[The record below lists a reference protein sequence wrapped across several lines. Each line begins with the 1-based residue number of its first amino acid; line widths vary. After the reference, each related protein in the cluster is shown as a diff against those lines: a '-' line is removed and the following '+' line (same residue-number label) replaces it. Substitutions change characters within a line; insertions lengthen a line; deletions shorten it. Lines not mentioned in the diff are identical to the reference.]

1 LFMNDGY
8 LGLSGNLDAGPNEP
22 TIAQPA
28 LFLPAQDGQQTYF
41 QAQPQTPSQKV
52 RSIRPEDLV
61 RRPQSALPA
70 NPIARMGYLWRKEP
84 AYRVLFIAI
93 GIVLLSGF
101 VCVGLV
107 FGMFNAPTSQNA
119 QTGGNSP
126 QQSANNG
133 VVKTGTPTPV
143 ATPTSAP
150 TATPTPFPTP
160 TPVPTQPPAPTPV
173 PTQPPVMGPL
183 TVQITSIPT
192 TVQNN
197 QTVSVGVTTNEPG
210 STVHLVIALN
220 AFPYY
225 TISQTQTTDAAGNAT
240 ISWHVRVTTMRPGA
254 TVTAQVSVVA
264 QDQRGMYVTSPQTT
278 VQITTK
284 G

>member
-1 LFMNDGY
+1 MNDGY
-8 LGLSGNLDAGPNEP
+8 LGLSGNLDGGPNEP
-22 TIAQPA
+22 TIAQPP
-28 LFLPAQDGQQTYF
+28 LFLPASDGQQAYF

-61 RRPQSALPA
+61 RRPQTALPA
-70 NPIARMGYLWRKEP
+70 NPVARMGYLWRKEP

-107 FGMFNAPTSQNA
+107 FGMFNAPAPQNA

-126 QQSANNG
+126 QQLVNNG
-133 VVKTGTPTPV
+133 VVKTGTATPV
-143 ATPTSAP
+143 ATPPPVP
-150 TATPTPFPTP
+150 TINPTPLPTPTPFPT
-160 TPVPTQPPAPTPV
+160 QPPVPTPV

-183 TVQITSIPT
+183 TVQISSIPT
-192 TVQNN
+192 VVQNG
-197 QTVSVGVTTNEPG
+197 QTISVGITTNEPG
-210 STVHLVIALN
+210 ANVHLVIAYN

-225 TISQTQTTDAAGNAT
+225 TIGQTQTTDAAGNAT
-240 ISWHVRVTTMRPGA
+240 ILWHIHVTTMRPGA

-264 QDQRGMYVTSPQTT
+264 QNRGMYVTSPQTT